1 MGQYALLRR
10 LTESGLETNPYIS
23 DRIVR
28 LSVRIAG
35 HIADRLSLA
44 ANAAIEIQIRC
55 VCVCVCGW
63 LVGCEYRDKSC
74 QTVAEVESADSVV
87 LPYHCLELPIRSFI
101 RSGLHLASPQG

>member
-10 LTESGLETNPYIS
+10 LTESGLETNPHIS

-55 VCVCVCGW
+55 VCVCVCVCVAGW
-63 LVGCEYRDKSC
+63 LAVSTEINRAKQWQRLNPLIPLCYR
-74 QTVAEVESADSVV
+74 TTA
-87 LPYHCLELPIRSFI
+87 
-101 RSGLHLASPQG
+101 